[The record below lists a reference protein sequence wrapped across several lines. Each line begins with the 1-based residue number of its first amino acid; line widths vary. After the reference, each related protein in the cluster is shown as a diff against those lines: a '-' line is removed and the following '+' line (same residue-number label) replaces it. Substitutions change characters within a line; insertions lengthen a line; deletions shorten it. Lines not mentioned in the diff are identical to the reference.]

1 MVARTPRSIFGST
14 MTIPFESLRLEPIGY
29 LASPLRDRKDAPRQG
44 YGGAPD
50 AWLEILPRFAEAL
63 HGLAVGD
70 EIYVFTW
77 LHLADRNVLQVHPGR
92 DASKP
97 LRGVFAT
104 RSPDRPNPIG
114 LHPVTIREITGV
126 RLLVG
131 PIEAVDG
138 TPVLDIK
145 PVLRRSGAP
154 HESAR

>member
-1 MVARTPRSIFGST
+1 MPSPPPAW
-14 MTIPFESLRLEPIGY
+14 RLEPIGQ
-29 LASPLRDRKDAPRQG
+29 LSSSLRDRKDAPRQG
-44 YGGAPD
+44 DRGAPD
-50 AWLEILPRFAEAL
+50 AWLEVMPRFAEAL

-77 LHLADRNVLQVHPGR
+77 LHLAERGVLQVHPGR

-114 LHPVTIREITGV
+114 LHPVTIREISGT

-145 PVLRRSGAP
+145 PVLRRNGAP
-154 HESAR
+154 HAAGR